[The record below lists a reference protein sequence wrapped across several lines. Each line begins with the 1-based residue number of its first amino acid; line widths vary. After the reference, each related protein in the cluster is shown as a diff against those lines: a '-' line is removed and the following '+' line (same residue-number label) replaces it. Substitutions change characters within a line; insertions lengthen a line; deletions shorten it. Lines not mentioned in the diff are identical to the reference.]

1 LPDHDSP
8 DVKLLEILKRATGY
22 LEAHGASSPRLDAEV
37 LLAFALGLKRLDLY
51 LQFDRLL
58 AEEELAPYRELLAR
72 RSAGEPVAYLVGH
85 REFMALDFIVTPEVL
100 VPQPDTEV
108 LVQRAVEWGRARE
121 AGLRFADI
129 GTGSGCIAVAV
140 AHYLPAVLIDAVDIS
155 AAAVGV
161 AERNA
166 VARGVQERVRIFEGD
181 LTAPLAGPY
190 DAILANLPYLTEGAD
205 LPPEVLA
212 QPAVALFGGAVL
224 INRVLAVAPGLLAPG
239 GIVLLEIDASI
250 LGEVVTAGYTGTRIH
265 RDLSGRERVLEAWM

>member
-1 LPDHDSP
+1 M
-8 DVKLLEILKRATGY
+8 KLLEILKRATGY

-37 LLAFALGLKRLDLY
+37 LLAFALDLKRLDLY

-85 REFMALDFIVTPEVL
+85 REFMALDFIVTPDVL

-155 AAAVGV
+155 PAAVGV

-166 VARGVQERVRIFEGD
+166 VALGVQERVTIFEGD
-181 LTAPLAGPY
+181 LSEPLAGPY
-190 DAILANLPYLTEGAD
+190 DAILANLPYLTEGAA

-212 QPAVALFGGAVL
+212 QPAIALFGGAAL
-224 INRVLAVAPGLLAPG
+224 LNRLLAAAPGLLAPG
-239 GIVLLEIDASI
+239 GIVLLEIDGSI
-250 LGEVVTAGYTGTRIH
+250 LGEVVTAGFTGTRIH
-265 RDLSGRERVLEAWM
+265 RDLGGRERVLEAWM